1 MRVHEWW
8 IEDCLRM
15 DGRVTKEVAM
25 RMLTVS
31 IVIGPLVLIGA
42 LPAAGQSTLALGSG
56 APVLLAAGNDTRAD
70 RDTYTQQG
78 AGGNAGMATKAA

>member
-1 MRVHEWW
+1 
-8 IEDCLRM
+8 
-15 DGRVTKEVAM
+15 M

-56 APVLLAAGNDTRAD
+56 APSNWLPARFD
-70 RDTYTQQG
+70 RRQGHVHSEG
-78 AGGNAGMATKAA
+78 AGRNAGMATKAA